1 MATSDNFLLEP
12 VPNDEAARWIRE
24 KPLVS
29 RQVFDNLL
37 PELKARA
44 FLITGIEDANTV
56 SEVRSLLAELPEGA
70 QWETQK
76 RAITEKLSTW
86 FTAEAAAARAEMLLR
101 THGFQAY
108 QTAQHRVM
116 ERQADVFP
124 YWQYLSLD
132 DEKVRPAHAALNEKV
147 APAGDPFWNDH
158 SPPWQWGCRCRKVSL
173 LPEDV
178 DDIRA
183 EDSGKL
189 PEAQRVL
196 EGTSLTRARDG
207 RLAGANGVELDIR
220 NDKMRGKTDG
230 YHFDPSSLGL
240 PIGSLKA
247 RYDDT
252 TWAEFETNAKRL
264 NIEGG
269 RSVWDWLNGTQTSPN
284 PAARTAS
291 QPAAQP
297 ASQPSSNPAQSRAK
311 GTPLSGKLDSDKLTQ
326 KEQERVDNVLS
337 IIDSVHG
344 DGPLPKIPV
353 GNRAGKSLG
362 LFTSNKFTKEPIS
375 INYRK
380 RPISGYKLHPE
391 LTLAHE
397 IGHWIDC
404 AGFGQGLDA
413 WATKDVTGVLSDWWK
428 AVSDSTSFKAL
439 ASDRRANYYTSKK
452 EAWAR
457 SYAQFIAEESADQ
470 TLLDQVQ
477 KIRGEPLADRQWTTQ
492 DFAPIKTAMKH
503 IFIKTG
509 WMEAAP

>member
-1 MATSDNFLLEP
+1 MAISDNFLLEP
-12 VPNDEAARWIRE
+12 VPNDEAARWIRD

-29 RQVFDNLL
+29 REVFDSLL

-44 FLITGIEDANTV
+44 FLITGIEDANTL

-70 QWETQK
+70 EWEDTKQS
-76 RAITEKLSTW
+76 ITDKLSTW
-86 FTAEAAAARAEMLLR
+86 FTPEAAAARAEMLLR

-147 APAGDPFWNDH
+147 VPAGDPFWNDH
-158 SPPWQWGCRCRKVSL
+158 SPPWQWGCRCRKVAL

-178 DDIRA
+178 EDIKA

-230 YHFDPSSLGL
+230 YHFDPSSLALDPAGL
-240 PIGSLKA
+240 KP

-252 TWAEFETNAKRL
+252 TWADFETNAKRL
-264 NIEGG
+264 NIEDG
-269 RSVWDWLNGTQTSPN
+269 RSVWDWLNGAKTATTPTAR
-284 PAARTAS
+284 PAN

-297 ASQPSSNPAQSRAK
+297 SLTRTK
-311 GTPLSGKLDSDKLTQ
+311 GTPLTGKLDAVALTQ
-326 KEQERVDNVLS
+326 KEQGRVNNVLA

-353 GNRAGKSLG
+353 GNKAGKSLG
-362 LFTSNKFTKEPIS
+362 LFTSNKLTKEPIS
-375 INYRK
+375 INYRT
-380 RPISGYKLHPE
+380 RPVRNYKLHPE

-404 AGFGQGLDA
+404 AGFGQGVDG
-413 WATKDVTGVLSDWWK
+413 WATKDVTGALSDWWK

-439 ASDRRANYYTSKK
+439 ESDSRADYYTSKK

-492 DFAPIKTAMKH
+492 DFAPIKTAMKQ
-503 IFIKTG
+503 IFIKNG
-509 WMEAAP
+509 WMEASP